1 MDWTP
6 SERSSAALPLAS
18 RGCKVITGEPAMT
31 DEENPL
37 LNSAKVELS
46 EDLMEGPLICPASK
60 KKKNDTMLLYTS
72 NTKTAIISRY
82 VRFHRVVHATFH
94 SNFHWFHL
102 HMILYSSLVLYCLL
116 NRITF
121 YPSHATFSFVND
133 HLSLIACEI
142 YWNWNSLYYSRLYHC
157 EKFCCLLLRNEFHWK
172 PESVLWQYLGQQRVA
187 AS

>member
-60 KKKNDTMLLYTS
+60 KKKMTPCYFIPRTLKQQSFPGMFDFTESFMPHFTL
-72 NTKTAIISRY
+72 IFIDFIS
-82 VRFHRVVHATFH
+82 
-94 SNFHWFHL
+94 
-102 HMILYSSLVLYCLL
+102 I
-116 NRITF
+116 
-121 YPSHATFSFVND
+121 
-133 HLSLIACEI
+133 
-142 YWNWNSLYYSRLYHC
+142 
-157 EKFCCLLLRNEFHWK
+157 
-172 PESVLWQYLGQQRVA
+172 
-187 AS
+187 